1 MHDNYEYRPTNVGY
15 DEYVVQKG
23 DTLYTIAKKYGITT
37 NEIIDFNMLTNNTI
51 YPNQVLL
58 IPIPSPQAAYF
69 DEYIIKPEDTIAK
82 IAQKLDTDPATLGT
96 YNDFAKLY
104 LVSGQKLMIPK
115 STRTYIVKSSD
126 TVDKIVS
133 NSGRSCLELLELNKS
148 NWLKEGSKINI

>member
-1 MHDNYEYRPTNVGY
+1 MQDNYEYRPTNVTY

-37 NEIIDFNMLTNNTI
+37 SEIIDFNMLTNNTI

-58 IPIPSPQAAYF
+58 IPIKSPAATFY
-69 DEYIIKPEDTIAK
+69 DEYIVKPEDTIAL
-82 IAQKLDTDPATLGT
+82 IADKLETTPATLGA

-104 LVSGQKLMIPK
+104 LVPGQKLMVPK
-115 STRTYIVKSSD
+115 TTRTYTVKSND

-133 NSGRSCLELLELNKS
+133 NSGRSCMELLELNK
-148 NWLKEGSKINI
+148 NIWLKEGSKINI

>member
-1 MHDNYEYRPTNVGY
+1 MVKHSVPI
-15 DEYVVQKG
+15 VV
-23 DTLYTIAKKYGITT
+23 I
-37 NEIIDFNMLTNNTI
+37 
-51 YPNQVLL
+51 
-58 IPIPSPQAAYF
+58 
-69 DEYIIKPEDTIAK
+69 
-82 IAQKLDTDPATLGT
+82 KLDTDPATLGT